1 MWIILFNQLYLPC
14 SAPGFHLA
22 LALKGTCT
30 CWMFFKP
37 DKTGT
42 AIFMGEA
49 FIYPILMLFHPRAY
63 VIRLP
68 NIECPVALVRNY
80 IEHFMSK
87 YKDVP
92 FGKSPINAKIPKL
105 IPLLF
110 QSFIHK
116 MQRSILAPSFAP
128 IVNALMC

>member
-1 MWIILFNQLYLPC
+1 
-14 SAPGFHLA
+14 
-22 LALKGTCT
+22 
-30 CWMFFKP
+30 
-37 DKTGT
+37 
-42 AIFMGEA
+42 MGEA

-80 IEHFMSK
+80 INIEHFMNI